1 MLRFKFIGLIVF
13 SLTFGYRDIPDIVTK
28 VGTAAAP
35 WLKIE
40 TGIRAVG
47 MSGAHTA
54 AGRGLSS
61 VTYNPASLGYIEG
74 QEIVFNKTNYL
85 AGISHNIIGYAK
97 KISSTDIV
105 GFHAFYLDSGEM
117 IRRTVENHNAG
128 FFRVYN
134 VALRGNVY

>member
-85 AGISHNIIGYAK
+85 AGISHNIIGWQNVDIYQNLSITYLSSITKNK
-97 KISSTDIV
+97 KIKKGI
-105 GFHAFYLDSGEM
+105 FKLPE
-117 IRRTVENHNAG
+117 RNN
-128 FFRVYN
+128 
-134 VALRGNVY
+134 